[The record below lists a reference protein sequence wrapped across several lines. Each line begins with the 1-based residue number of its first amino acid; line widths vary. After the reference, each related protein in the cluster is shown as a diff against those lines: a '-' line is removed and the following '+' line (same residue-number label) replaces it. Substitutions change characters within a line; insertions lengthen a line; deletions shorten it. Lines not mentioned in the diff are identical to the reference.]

1 MSIVIV
7 LVFAV
12 LACLGMPLAF
22 TLGFASLAGLF
33 MGSID
38 FVVMPQRMMHAIDSF
53 PLISIPLFMVAG
65 ELMVEGGIMDR
76 LVDFANSVVGRV
88 HGGLAH
94 VAVLTGALLAS
105 VSGSAVASA
114 SAIGSSMVPPLRKYY
129 DDGYSRAVIAAA
141 ANLGPIIPPSGAMIM
156 YALMSGGKV
165 SVGGMFMAGVVP
177 GLLLVLGLMGTAS
190 YISYR
195 RGVPLTGQPFNL
207 RNVLIQTR
215 KAFLIFMM
223 PILVVGGIVGGMF
236 TPTEGA
242 GIAVAYAALVGFFVT
257 RKLKLSAIPA
267 VMFRAAVGSSVV
279 GALMAFAATTTFVF
293 TIDLVPVRLANFL
306 QSLTN
311 SPSVFLFLMMLILV
325 VAGMFIESI
334 AAYIMLVPIFAPI
347 AAAYGIDPLWFG
359 FLFVLNLVI
368 GMMTP
373 PVGVLLFAMCGITRV
388 SIGDMIRNS
397 WPYIFLQYGMLVL
410 CIFFPSLC
418 LWLPRALGY

>member
-1 MSIVIV
+1 
-7 LVFAV
+7 
-12 LACLGMPLAF
+12 
-22 TLGFASLAGLF
+22 
-33 MGSID
+33 
-38 FVVMPQRMMHAIDSF
+38 
-53 PLISIPLFMVAG
+53 
-65 ELMVEGGIMDR
+65 
-76 LVDFANSVVGRV
+76 
-88 HGGLAH
+88 
-94 VAVLTGALLAS
+94 
-105 VSGSAVASA
+105 
-114 SAIGSSMVPPLRKYY
+114 
-129 DDGYSRAVIAAA
+129 
-141 ANLGPIIPPSGAMIM
+141 M
-156 YALMSGGKV
+156 YALMSGGRV

-257 RKLKLSAIPA
+257 KKLKLSAIPA

-410 CIFFPSLC
+410 CIIFPSLC